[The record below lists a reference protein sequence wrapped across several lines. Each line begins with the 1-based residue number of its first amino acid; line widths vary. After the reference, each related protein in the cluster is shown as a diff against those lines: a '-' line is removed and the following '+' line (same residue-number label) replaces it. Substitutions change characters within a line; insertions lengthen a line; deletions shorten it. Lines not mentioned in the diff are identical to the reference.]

1 MGKIKDIAELLQI
14 KVTSLLEKQS
24 QTPTSHTNV
33 QDLHVKCAR
42 YKDHKESKCYDIQE
56 SGQTG
61 VFSEMLFSNRLFRK
75 HNTKCVKFYHSEKK
89 L

>member
-33 QDLHVKCAR
+33 QDLHDKCAR
-42 YKDHKESKCYDIQE
+42 HKDHKKSTTAMISRNLDRPEC
-56 SGQTG
+56 
-61 VFSEMLFSNRLFRK
+61 FRK
-75 HNTKCVKFYHSEKK
+75 CSFPIDFFVNTTQNV
-89 L
+89 